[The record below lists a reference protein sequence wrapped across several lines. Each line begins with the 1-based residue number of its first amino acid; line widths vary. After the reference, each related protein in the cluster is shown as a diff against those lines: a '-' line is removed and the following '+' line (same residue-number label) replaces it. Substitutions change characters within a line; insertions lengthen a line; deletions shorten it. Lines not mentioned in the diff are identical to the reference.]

1 MTTTTCLT
9 LTGLKIA
16 AKDPTFF
23 PLFGKNAKLAAAVGN
38 LDKLTDAHTAFPK
51 FADFAA
57 AMATGYV
64 PTIYPTCRRK
74 RTLIRAVR
82 ALGYRVWTGS
92 NTGYGG

>member
-16 AKDPTFF
+16 AKDPSFF
-23 PLFGKNAKLAAAVGN
+23 PLFSKNAKLAACTAQ
-38 LDKLTDAHTAFPK
+38 LDKLTDAHTAFK
-51 FADFAA
+51 TFAEFAA
-57 AMATGYV
+57 AMKGGYT

-74 RTLIRAVR
+74 RALIRAVR